1 MGFMNWFT
9 NKVVVEVPEVVQVK
23 EEKVVTNMTR
33 YYMESYL
40 TSLPVC
46 FRYNVLE
53 ECNGQLLTHLTD
65 VTLQE
70 ARDYCR
76 LVYLDS
82 HPPKFI
88 LKVTAG

>member
-1 MGFMNWFT
+1 MGFMNWF
-9 NKVVVEVPEVVQVK
+9 NKEVVVEVPVK

-33 YYMESYL
+33 YYMEAYL

-46 FRYNVLE
+46 HRYDVFE
-53 ECNGQLLTHLTD
+53 ECSGQMLTHLND

-76 LVYLDS
+76 MVYIDS
-82 HPPKFI
+82 HPPKFV
-88 LKVTAG
+88 LKVTVG

>member
-1 MGFMNWFT
+1 MGFMNWF
-9 NKVVVEVPEVVQVK
+9 NKEVVVEVPVVQ

-33 YYMESYL
+33 YYMEAYL

-46 FRYNVLE
+46 HRYDVLE
-53 ECNGQLLTHLTD
+53 ECAGQLLTHLND

-76 LVYLDS
+76 MVYIDAK
-82 HPPKFI
+82 PPKFI
-88 LKVTAG
+88 LRVTVG

>member
-1 MGFMNWFT
+1 MGFMNWF
-9 NKVVVEVPEVVQVK
+9 NKEVVVEVPVVQ

-33 YYMESYL
+33 YYMEAYL

-46 FRYNVLE
+46 HRYDVFE
-53 ECNGQLLTHLTD
+53 ECGGQLLTHLND

-88 LKVTAG
+88 LKVTVG

>member
-1 MGFMNWFT
+1 MGFMNWF
-9 NKVVVEVPEVVQVK
+9 NKKVVVEVPEVVQVK

-46 FRYNVLE
+46 HRYDVFE
-53 ECNGQLLTHLTD
+53 ECGGQLLTHLND

-76 LVYLDS
+76 MVYLDS

-88 LKVTAG
+88 LKVTVG

>member
-1 MGFMNWFT
+1 MGFMNWF
-9 NKVVVEVPEVVQVK
+9 NKKVVVEVPEVVQVK
-23 EEKVVTNMTR
+23 EERVVTNMTR
-33 YYMESYL
+33 YYMEAYL

-46 FRYNVLE
+46 HRYDVFE
-53 ECNGQLLTHLTD
+53 ECSGQLLTHLND

-76 LVYLDS
+76 MVYLDS

-88 LKVTAG
+88 LKVTVG

>member
-1 MGFMNWFT
+1 MGFMNWF
-9 NKVVVEVPEVVQVK
+9 NKEVVVEVPVVQ

-33 YYMESYL
+33 YYMEAYL

-46 FRYNVLE
+46 HRYDVYE
-53 ECNGQLLTHLTD
+53 ECGGQLLTHLND

-76 LVYLDS
+76 MVYIDAK
-82 HPPKFI
+82 PPKFI
-88 LKVTAG
+88 LKVTVG

>member
-1 MGFMNWFT
+1 MGFMNWF
-9 NKVVVEVPEVVQVK
+9 NKKVETTLV

-33 YYMESYL
+33 YYMECYL

-46 FRYNVLE
+46 HRYDVYE
-53 ECNGQLLTHLTD
+53 ECAGQLLTHLND

-76 LVYLDS
+76 MVYIDS
-82 HPPKFI
+82 HPPKFV
-88 LKVTAG
+88 LKVTVG

>member
-1 MGFMNWFT
+1 MGFMNWF
-9 NKVVVEVPEVVQVK
+9 NKEVVVEVPVVQ

-33 YYMESYL
+33 YYMECYL

-46 FRYNVLE
+46 HRYDVFE
-53 ECNGQLLTHLTD
+53 ECGGQLLTHLND

-76 LVYLDS
+76 MVYIDS
-82 HPPKFI
+82 CPPKFI
-88 LKVTAG
+88 LKVTVG

>member
-1 MGFMNWFT
+1 MGFMNWF
-9 NKVVVEVPEVVQVK
+9 NKEVVVEVPVVQ

-33 YYMESYL
+33 YYMEAYL

-46 FRYNVLE
+46 HRYDVYE
-53 ECNGQLLTHLTD
+53 ECGGQLLTHLND

-76 LVYLDS
+76 MVYIDS
-82 HPPKFI
+82 HPPKFV
-88 LKVTAG
+88 LKVTVG

>member
-1 MGFMNWFT
+1 MGFMNWF
-9 NKVVVEVPEVVQVK
+9 NKEVVVEVPVVQ

-33 YYMESYL
+33 YYMEAYL

-46 FRYNVLE
+46 HRYDVFE
-53 ECNGQLLTHLTD
+53 ECGGQLLTHLND

-76 LVYLDS
+76 MVYLDS
-82 HPPKFI
+82 HPPKFV
-88 LKVTAG
+88 LKVTVG